1 MRQVQ
6 HDTTSRALDPYAE
19 FQQPL
24 AKGTHLGASTVARAG
39 AKTQLLHQHVSGGR
53 QQNAELIGLEIRAA
67 GAVDFQTVVQLLF
80 AILNVSTV
88 AVDLLVDPSDA

>member
-24 AKGTHLGASTVARAG
+24 AKGTHLGASTVAPAG
-39 AKTQLLHQHVSGGR
+39 AQTQLLHQDVRGGR
-53 QQNAELIGLEIRAA
+53 QQNAELIGHEAGAA
-67 GAVDFQTVVQLLF
+67 GTVDLQTVVQLLDP
-80 AILNVSTV
+80 ILDVSTV